1 VPNKVSIGLFAGL
14 AALVWLLSASAQ
26 EGYPLDGTWRGE
38 WGSDPGPGNH
48 VVIVMKWDG
57 KNINGTINPG
67 PNSYPFTAAQ
77 LFPESWR
84 VRFEATTRSGDPI
97 VIEGQLEDIGS
108 YNRSIEGSW
117 TQDGV
122 DHAFKITRE

>member
-1 VPNKVSIGLFAGL
+1 MPNKVSISLFAGL
-14 AALVWLLSASAQ
+14 AALLWLMSAPAQ
-26 EGYPLDGTWRGE
+26 EGYPLDGTWRGA
-38 WGSDPGPGNH
+38 WGSDPAPGNH

-67 PNSYPFTAAQ
+67 PNSYPFTAAE

-84 VRFEATTRSGDPI
+84 VRFEAKTRSGEPI
-97 VIEGQLEDIGS
+97 VIEGQLENIGS